1 MKKINNFSI
10 VCRSGEAMVM
20 NHSNNKYHMVS
31 DDKGSTVMASMRML
45 ANLVSKFKQTED
57 ELNIVF
63 IPRNLGGILKIDAV
77 EEWIKNGNKTKN
89 GVQLSEEYIELAKYI
104 SDMRKWLGTNN
115 LILKIQG
122 GDLVSAN
129 ERILI
134 DKAWRQ
140 LNKVTGVKVSK
151 VTRPA
156 MKNNSKPVVPSRVMI
171 EEDIELF

>member
-10 VCRSGEAMVM
+10 VCREGKAMVM
-20 NHSNNKYHMVS
+20 NHSNSKYYMQS
-31 DDKGSTVMASMRML
+31 DEERSTVMASMSIL
-45 ANLVSKFKQTED
+45 ANLISKFKQTKD

-63 IPRNLGGILKIDAV
+63 IPRNLGGILRINAV
-77 EEWIKNGNKTKN
+77 DEWIKNGNKTKS

-104 SDMRKWLGTNN
+104 SDMRKWLGTDN

-122 GDLVSAN
+122 GDLISAN

-140 LNKVTGVKVSK
+140 FNKVTGAKVNN

-156 MKNNSKPVVPSRVMI
+156 MKNSSMPVVPSRVI
-171 EEDIELF
+171 LDSNIELF